1 MIDCSRAINH
11 VAVTHSVMWMESHRR
26 WLQATVYSEIIC
38 FKNPNIYFILT
49 WKILEIP
56 MCQQWFFLGNGI
68 SGSFIL
74 FLLLV
79 VFSNFYNEHIILL

>member
-1 MIDCSRAINH
+1 M
-11 VAVTHSVMWMESHRR
+11 
-26 WLQATVYSEIIC
+26 YSEIMF
-38 FKNPNIYFILT
+38 FKNTSIYFILT

-74 FLLLV
+74 FLLLAD
-79 VFSNFYNEHIILL
+79 FSNFYNERIILL